1 MTEEKTKEGTEV
13 PALTLHLQQAGLFK
27 LPGRAR
33 MARWMRAALEG
44 DGEFTVR
51 FVDEEEGRMLNS
63 QYRHKDYA
71 TNVLTFEYPAETMV
85 EEAFAGEADVGTE
98 PVVRADIVI
107 CPAVLERQA
116 IEQGKPFVDHLAHLL
131 VHGVLHA
138 QGYDH
143 LNEEEAEVMEARETE
158 ILTGLGFPN
167 PYSDRNGMVHD

>member
-1 MTEEKTKEGTEV
+1 MTEGKEPQ
-13 PALTLHLQQAGLFK
+13 PALTLHLQQVGLFK
-27 LPGRAR
+27 GLPSRAR
-33 MARWMRAALEG
+33 MARWMRAALER

-51 FVDEEEGRMLNS
+51 FVDEEEGRMLNN

-71 TNVLTFEYPAETMV
+71 TNVLTFEYPQAPDGSVMS
-85 EEAFAGEADVGTE
+85 
-98 PVVRADIVI
+98 DIVI

-116 IEQGKPFVDHLAHLL
+116 IEQNKPFVDHLAHLL

-143 LNEEEAEVMEARETE
+143 LNEEEAEEMEGRETE
-158 ILTGLGFPN
+158 ILMGLGFPN

>member
-1 MTEEKTKEGTEV
+1 MPE
-13 PALTLHLQQAGLFK
+13 LTLHLQQASLFK
-27 LPGRAR
+27 DKLPHRST
-33 MARWMRAALEG
+33 MARLMRAALER

-51 FVDEEEGRMLNS
+51 FVDEEEGRALNS

-71 TNVLTFEYPAETMV
+71 TNVLTFDYTR
-85 EEAFAGEADVGTE
+85 E
-98 PVVRADIVI
+98 PVVTADIVI

-116 IEQGKPFVDHLAHLL
+116 KEQNKPLRDHLAHLL

-143 LNEEEAEVMEARETE
+143 LNDEEAEVMEAKETE

-167 PYSDRNGMVHD
+167 PYSDRIGMVHD

>member
-1 MTEEKTKEGTEV
+1 MTERMQEEARAPE
-13 PALTLHLQQAGLFK
+13 LTLHLQQAGLFK
-27 LPGRAR
+27 LPGRTR
-33 MARWMRAALEG
+33 MARWMRAALER

-71 TNVLTFEYPAETMV
+71 TNVLTFDYTR
-85 EEAFAGEADVGTE
+85 E
-98 PVVRADIVI
+98 PVVTADIVI

-116 IEQGKPFVDHLAHLL
+116 AEQDKPFVDHLAHLL

-143 LNEEEAEVMEARETE
+143 LNEEEAEVMEGRETE
-158 ILTGLGFPN
+158 ILMGLGFPN